1 MCSSKAI
8 LLLGN
13 PLLREVSQAIADVTN
28 ESTQQLIQQLLKT
41 VQEAAGMGLAAPQV
55 GERVRLFIMASHP
68 NTRYPNAPLMQPTA
82 IINPQILW
90 RSEAQEK
97 DWEGCLTVPGLRG
110 LVPRA
115 KKIKVK
121 YDDLYGNSQQ
131 ADFQGFLARVFQHE
145 YDHLDG
151 IVFIDRVESTHD
163 LMVEAEWQ
171 ARYAHN
177 PQTYPQAD
185 EK

>member
-1 MCSSKAI
+1 MCASEAI

-13 PLLREVSQAIADVTN
+13 PLLREVSQPVANVMN
-28 ESTQQLIQQLLKT
+28 KSTQQLAQRLLKT
-41 VQEAAGMGLAAPQV
+41 VREASGMGLAAPQV

-68 NTRYPNAPLMQPTA
+68 NSRYPNAPLMQPTV

-90 RSEAQEK
+90 QSDATEK
-97 DWEGCLTVPGLRG
+97 NWEGCLSVPGLRG

-115 KKIKVK
+115 KKIKIK
-121 YDDLYGNSQQ
+121 YDDLHGNSQQ
-131 ADFQGFLARVFQHE
+131 VDFQGFLARIFQHE

-151 IVFIDRVESTHD
+151 ILFIDRVESTHE

-171 ARYAHN
+171 ARYVHN
-177 PQTYPQAD
+177 P
-185 EK
+185 